1 MGNRPDVVL
10 STTDPVEAVCPTVQP
25 MLPTP
30 HRILRVRRDAYA
42 TYTLEL
48 DTGDRGFSFA
58 PGQFNMLYV
67 FGKGEVPISISGD
80 PARPERLI
88 HTVRAVG
95 AVSEALIEM
104 KKGQML
110 GVRGPF
116 GTHWPVER
124 AETRDVV
131 IVAGGIGLAP
141 LRPALYALLGA
152 RERFGRIVLLY
163 GARTPGDLLYRHEL
177 RRWRGRFDLEVEVTV
192 DSGGSDWRGHVGVVT
207 TLLGRAEF
215 DSHFSLAMVC
225 GPEIMMRFAVRELL
239 DGGMNPTD
247 VYVSMERNMK
257 CAVGHCGH
265 CQFGPEF
272 VCKDGPVFS
281 FARIADTFGRAEI

>member
-1 MGNRPDVVL
+1 MVL
-10 STTDPVEAVCPTVQP
+10 SATEPAVQP

-30 HRILRVRRDAYA
+30 QRILRVRKD
-42 TYTLEL
+42 THDTCTLEL
-48 DTGDRGFSFA
+48 DTGERGFSFA
-58 PGQFNMLYV
+58 PGQFNMLYA

-80 PARPERLI
+80 PQRPERLV

-95 AVSEALIEM
+95 AVSQALAAM
-104 KKGQML
+104 KKGQVL

-124 AETRDVV
+124 VETRDVV
-131 IVAGGIGLAP
+131 IIAGGIGLAP
-141 LRPALYALLGA
+141 LRPAVYALLAG

-163 GARTPGDLLYRHEL
+163 GARTPDDLLYGNEL
-177 RRWRGRFDLEVEVTV
+177 HRWRDRFDLQVEVTV
-192 DSGGSDWRGHVGVVT
+192 DSGDGDWRGHIGVVT
-207 TLLGRAEF
+207 TLLERAEF
-215 DSHFSLAMVC
+215 DPHFSLAMVC

-239 DGGMNPTD
+239 DSGQNPVD

-257 CAVGHCGH
+257 CAIGHCGH

-272 VCKDGPVFS
+272 VCMDGPIFP
-281 FARIADTFGRAEI
+281 FEHIADLIGKPEI

>member
-1 MGNRPDVVL
+1 
-10 STTDPVEAVCPTVQP
+10 

-30 HRILRVRRDAYA
+30 QRILRVRKDAHA

-48 DTGDRGFSFA
+48 DTEDRGFSFA

-67 FGKGEVPISISGD
+67 FGKGEVPVSISGD
-80 PARPERLI
+80 PARPQRLV
-88 HTVRAVG
+88 HTVRTVG
-95 AVSEALIEM
+95 TVSEALIEM

-116 GTHWPVER
+116 GTPWPVER
-124 AETRDVV
+124 AATRDVV

-141 LRPALYALLGA
+141 LRPALYALIAA

-163 GARTPGDLLYRHEL
+163 GTRTPGDLLYREEL
-177 RRWRGRFDLEVEVTV
+177 QRWRGRFDLEVEVTV

-207 TLLGRAEF
+207 TLLGRTEF
-215 DSHFSLAMVC
+215 DPHCSLAMVC

-239 DGGMNPTD
+239 DSGVNPAD

-272 VCKDGPVFS
+272 VCKDGPVFP
-281 FARIADTFGRAEI
+281 FERIADTFGKAEL

>member
-1 MGNRPDVVL
+1 MVL
-10 STTDPVEAVCPTVQP
+10 SAAACPPVQP

-30 HRILRVRRDAYA
+30 QRILRVRKDTHD

-80 PARPERLI
+80 PARPERLV

-95 AVSEALIEM
+95 AVSEALIGM

-141 LRPALYALLGA
+141 LRPALYALLAA

-163 GARTPGDLLYRHEL
+163 GTRTPGDMLYRHEL
-177 RRWRGRFDLEVEVTV
+177 QRWRGRFDLEVEVTV
-192 DSGGSDWRGHVGVVT
+192 DSGDSDWRGHVGVVT
-207 TLLGRAEF
+207 TLLERAEF
-215 DSHFSLAMVC
+215 DYQCSLAMVC

-239 DGGMNPTD
+239 ASGMNPAD

-257 CAVGHCGH
+257 CAVGLCGH
-265 CQFGPEF
+265 CQFGAEF

-281 FARIADTFGRAEI
+281 FDRIADLIGKAEI